1 MLLTHCLVGQPT
13 FGAAL
18 QDTLAPARRP
28 NLAPAS
34 AASRASAVTTALP
47 TAGGE
52 GGATGSND
60 GCGVW
65 RPTRCRSQ
73 RPQAEAAK
81 AKARTASTRG
91 RAYRRAA
98 SPSCS
103 PSRRKSLESRDA
115 TESRLSREAIS
126 RGDGKS
132 SRTLRSLRRCL
143 SHPSYSEA
151 RARGRCSS
159 SKKCSCRRS
168 SAKKKRNL
176 ERHGGH
182 QTGAPSRPRPPPA
195 PHTHGISIHTVPQR
209 VKCVHPKTFDCEV
222 MLRSS
227 SSFPPPL

>member
-28 NLAPAS
+28 NLTPAS

-81 AKARTASTRG
+81 VKARTASTRG
-91 RAYRRAA
+91 HAGSAYRRAA

-151 RARGRCSS
+151 RARRRSS
-159 SKKCSCRRS
+159 SKKCNCRGEARRS
-168 SAKKKRNL
+168 SAKKYPKKRNL
-176 ERHGGH
+176 ERHW
-182 QTGAPSRPRPPPA
+182 TPDRRPKA
-195 PHTHGISIHTVPQR
+195 DQGPHPRHIHTASAYTRYHNV
-209 VKCVHPKTFDCEV
+209 
-222 MLRSS
+222 
-227 SSFPPPL
+227 